1 MIGVGIYVKNSSK
14 AIEMY
19 KTAFGLE
26 LGYRVLNNDGTYY
39 HLELMKNG
47 ERFCCVVPVF
57 KIRLQTD

>member
-14 AIEMY
+14 VIEMY

-39 HLELMKNG
+39 HFEIVNN
-47 ERFCCVVPVF
+47 
-57 KIRLQTD
+57 T